1 MTIHTLSLIGRTP
14 ADPVSDQ
21 SPTDYSRYSD
31 DQLIAARERLG
42 RHLQPALQ
50 PGASGHESSA
60 AMEDDLERITEEL
73 IRRARSRHPSS
84 FRSVP

>member
-14 ADPVSDQ
+14 ADSASDQ

-50 PGASGHESSA
+50 TGPSGHGSSA
-60 AMEDDLERITEEL
+60 AAKDDLDRITEEL

-84 FRSVP
+84 FRPVP